1 MTSGMIVINEPVIT
15 RFWIAW
21 PPAVLAW
28 SFHWFKPI
36 VSGYRVD
43 YLSKINGRK

>member
-36 VSGYRVD
+36 VSGYQFES
-43 YLSKINGRK
+43 LSMINGRK